1 MKPNKEQM
9 KARAYAIAESQFYSD
24 DECEFIWQPLED
36 VDENVVHDLMI
47 DVAESIYHAMIWAQ
61 GDQDE

>member
-1 MKPNKEQM
+1 MKPTKEQM
-9 KARAYAIAESQFYSD
+9 KARAYAIAESQLYSD
-24 DECEFIWQPLED
+24 DECEHVWQPLED

-47 DVAESIYHAMIWAQ
+47 DIAESIYYAMIWAQ